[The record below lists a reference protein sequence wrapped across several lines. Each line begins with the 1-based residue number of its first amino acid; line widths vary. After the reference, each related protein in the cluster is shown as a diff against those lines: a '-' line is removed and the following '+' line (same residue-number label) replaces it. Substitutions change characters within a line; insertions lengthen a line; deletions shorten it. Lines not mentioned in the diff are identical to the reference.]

1 MTAPIALAL
10 ILSIVAGIILQR
22 SRICTAGGFRDL
34 ILIKD
39 NYFFWG
45 LIGIFLFILVGNLIL
60 NFDTLIFG
68 FSEQPVAHSEHL
80 WNFLGMILT
89 GICSIFLGGCPL
101 RQTILASEG
110 DSDAGITVLGLIVG
124 AALTHNFDIAS
135 SPKGVTTNGKIAVII
150 GLIVVLAIGYSVVKN
165 AKRQEE
171 KEAKEYV

>member
-10 ILSIVAGIILQR
+10 ILSIAAGMILQR

-34 ILIKD
+34 ILIRD

-45 LIGIFLFILVGNLIL
+45 LVGIFLFNLIGNLVF
-60 NFDTLIFG
+60 NFETFNIG
-68 FSEQPVAHSEHL
+68 FSDQPVAHSEHL
-80 WNFLGMILT
+80 WNFLGMTLT

-110 DSDAGITVLGLIVG
+110 DSDAGITVLGLITG

-135 SPKGVTTNGKIAVII
+135 SPKGVTTNGKMAVIV
-150 GLIVVLAIGYSVVKN
+150 GLIVVLTIGCSVVKN
-165 AKRQEE
+165 INSQKE
-171 KEAKEYV
+171 KGVKEHA